1 MEGIS
6 VSSNGHLMKFYIFSN
21 GSHIGWRAP
30 FIPLSIK
37 IKMSVLFV
45 ANSKE
50 KSTSKLE
57 EK

>member
-1 MEGIS
+1 MR
-6 VSSNGHLMKFYIFSN
+6 FYIFSN

-50 KSTSKLE
+50 KSTSKLD